1 MTTPQPWRSDLPA
14 VDDRAV
20 GVPEFLFE
28 HAARFGDKPA
38 LVDGP
43 TGRTLSYRQLAGAV
57 ERVAAGLAAR
67 GFAKGDVLALSSPP
81 TCPSTRWP
89 CTAPWPPG
97 ASSPAPTRC

>member
-1 MTTPQPWRSDLPA
+1 MTDPQPWRSDLP
-14 VDDRAV
+14 VPDGPAV
-20 GVPEFLFE
+20 GVPGYLFE
-28 HAARFGDKPA
+28 HAARLGDKPA

-67 GFAKGDVLALSSPP
+67 GSPRATCSPCPAP